1 MHALYHLQCKGVA
14 VPGTQMSKGKSSV
27 DEWIKK
33 LWYTYKVEYYSATKG
48 NETMPFVVTRM
59 DLEIIITEVSEV
71 KKDKYHMTSFIE
83 WNLKKMIQMNL
94 FTKQKEIHRL
104 RKKVY
109 GYQRGKGRGR

>member
-14 VPGTQMSKGKSSV
+14 VLGAQMSKGKSSV

-33 LWYTYKVEYYSATKG
+33 LWYTYKVEYYSATKIL
-48 NETMPFVVTRM
+48 VVTRM